1 MQTLDAA
8 ATEVDKDLELQHAK
22 LSSAAVRSMLK
33 WINPDVVMHASFAAL
48 LTGAIYM
55 LEHFL
60 DAGGTHHIRMSIGA
74 HMLTGVVLGLL
85 LVCRVV
91 GGHNRASEAAAQVH
105 AFNKCCR
112 TLAVHATF
120 VSETLTIPAGAEPEK
135 RGVSTFRYELVRL
148 LNLSFYCY
156 QLMLKGLKLRALPSV
171 LPPSMS
177 AEVLSAVS
185 NPTVLVCKWIA
196 DLVEKQQ
203 AAERIKPE
211 HAAVIMA
218 EIGRMLDSY
227 HTTHAL
233 LLSPMPASLNGFTYF
248 FVVIWTY
255 TAAPMIAYMVRG
267 RHPPRSPPRA
277 APRVALPTPP
287 PPRVERR
294 TSRATTSSSTA
305 SGWCSRCCTGS
316 LWRSSCSVCTRRGM

>member
-1 MQTLDAA
+1 M
-8 ATEVDKDLELQHAK
+8 
-22 LSSAAVRSMLK
+22 
-33 WINPDVVMHASFAAL
+33 
-48 LTGAIYM
+48 
-55 LEHFL
+55 
-60 DAGGTHHIRMSIGA
+60 
-74 HMLTGVVLGLL
+74 
-85 LVCRVV
+85 
-91 GGHNRASEAAAQVH
+91 
-105 AFNKCCR
+105 
-112 TLAVHATF
+112 
-120 VSETLTIPAGAEPEK
+120 
-135 RGVSTFRYELVRL
+135 STFRYELVRL

-171 LPPSMS
+171 LPPSTS

-267 RHPPRSPPRA
+267 RDAPRSPPRA

-316 LWRSSCSVCTRRGM
+316 